1 MLITQEHLDR
11 LDEAAVKA
19 RENLRQ
25 SLKAYAE
32 ILEAGIM
39 ITDRG
44 TAGREHYDASR
55 LRSSPPAASCGWTSD
70 APHHRDRGSG

>member
-55 LRSSPPAASCGWTSD
+55 TQVESARRVLWMD
-70 APHHRDRGSG
+70 